1 MFITFTL
8 PSGYSSTDAGPFNI
22 SGVTDT
28 STVVLLASGITKSQ
42 LLTGYTVDTTPYTI
56 VSGTVASVG
65 VCTNEVTFEISAPT
79 PTPTLTITPT
89 YSQTITPTRTPTLT
103 PTYSQTITPTVESV
117 VTPTPTLT
125 VTPDSVPD
133 TEIFLYYNGEVCD
146 GTPTDWRN
154 KPIDEVKCD
163 WEYIITHP
171 NQTFGSQGYF
181 YYSSAGFVPGTQLY
195 GSGPG
200 YLPMNGNEN
209 LVYAPNG
216 SNTYPIYVVEVVNG
230 IISTINDFASLP
242 TCGTYDCP
250 TPTPTVTPTNSQTVT
265 PTNSQTV
272 TPTYSQTVT
281 PTVTPTLTPTLTRT
295 PTLTPT
301 LVDNE
306 FEIYAAIDS
315 SYAPVDGTVWYSI
328 TQTFDPTQPFPL
340 GATWTQ
346 LGGLNNIPQCS
357 GDVYFGAIPL
367 NAGDILYVQVRDDST
382 TLIYNAYMGVLSLN
396 DPCVSTPTP
405 AYYTNSYSYGGG
417 TPSNLK
423 LKIKSPTDT
432 APAPGAP
439 TPTPTLT
446 VTPTNSQTVTP
457 TLTRT
462 LTPTITPTIT
472 PEPIGT
478 SAYEAEEWSCE
489 YDSGGA
495 ATGCTM
501 INDNVIVE
509 MPTSTSPIFGRFY
522 IENVGACTGS
532 IFKIT
537 GNTSS
542 GGPNLILYGTTGH
555 AVCTDACQENCQL

>member
-65 VCTNEVTFEISAPT
+65 ACTNEVTFEISAPT

-89 YSQTITPTRTPTLT
+89 YSQTITPTRTPTLTPTNSQTITPTRTPTLT

-200 YLPMNGNEN
+200 YLPMIGNEN

-250 TPTPTVTPTNSQTVT
+250 TPTPTVSPTNSQTVT

-281 PTVTPTLTPTLTRT
+281 PTVTPTLTPTLT
-295 PTLTPT
+295 
-301 LVDNE
+301 
-306 FEIYAAIDS
+306 
-315 SYAPVDGTVWYSI
+315 
-328 TQTFDPTQPFPL
+328 
-340 GATWTQ
+340 
-346 LGGLNNIPQCS
+346 
-357 GDVYFGAIPL
+357 
-367 NAGDILYVQVRDDST
+367 
-382 TLIYNAYMGVLSLN
+382 
-396 DPCVSTPTP
+396 
-405 AYYTNSYSYGGG
+405 
-417 TPSNLK
+417 
-423 LKIKSPTDT
+423 
-432 APAPGAP
+432 
-439 TPTPTLT
+439 
-446 VTPTNSQTVTP
+446 
-457 TLTRT
+457 
-462 LTPTITPTIT
+462 PTIT
-472 PEPIGT
+472 PEEIGT
-478 SAYEAEEWSCE
+478 VGYLADEFTCD
-489 YDSGGA
+489 YDPD
-495 ATGCTM
+495 TGESIQC
-501 INDNVIVE
+501 NLVASSVE
-509 MPTSTSPIFGRFY
+509 VRFPTSYTPSYNRYYAPNPG
-522 IENVGACTGS
+522 GCSGS
-532 IFKIT
+532 VYFIT
-537 GNTSS
+537 GDSTNNT
-542 GGPNLILYGTTGH
+542 GPIIAGTTPYINCSGPIS
-555 AVCTDACQENCQL
+555 ACLEECPL

>member
-8 PSGYSSTDAGPFNI
+8 PSGYASTDAGPFNI
-22 SGVTDT
+22 SGLTDT

-65 VCTNEVTFEISAPT
+65 VCTNEVTFEITAPS
-79 PTPTLTITPT
+79 PTPTLTVTPT
-89 YSQTITPTRTPTLT
+89 YSQTVTPTRTPTRTPTLT
-103 PTYSQTITPTVESV
+103 PTNSQT
-117 VTPTPTLT
+117 VTPTIEFI
-125 VTPDSVPD
+125 VSAPD

-146 GTPTDWRN
+146 GILTDWRN
-154 KPIDEVKCD
+154 KTIDEVKCD

-181 YYSSAGFVPGTQLY
+181 YYSSSGFVPGTQLY

-200 YLPMNGNEN
+200 YLPMIGNEN

-230 IISTINDFASLP
+230 VISTINDFSSLP

-265 PTNSQTV
+265 PT
-272 TPTYSQTVT
+272 YSQTVT
-281 PTVTPTLTPTLTRT
+281 PTRTPTLTPTLTRT

-306 FEIYAAIDS
+306 FKIYAAIDS
-315 SYAPVDGTVWYSI
+315 SYAPVDGTVWYAVG
-328 TQTFDPTQPFPL
+328 QTFDPTQPFPL
-340 GATWTQ
+340 GKTWIQ

-357 GDVYFGAIPL
+357 GDVFFGSIPL
-367 NAGDILYVQVRDDST
+367 NVGDTLYVQVRDDST
-382 TLIYNAYMGVLSLN
+382 TLIYNAYLGVLSLN

-405 AYYTNSYSYGGG
+405 PYYTNSFSYGGG

-432 APAPGAP
+432 VPAPGAP
-439 TPTPTLT
+439 TPTPTIT
-446 VTPTNSQTVTP
+446 VTPTITATP
-457 TLTRT
+457 TRT
-462 LTPTITPTIT
+462 VTPTIT

-478 SAYEAEEWSCE
+478 VAYEAEQWECG
-489 YDSGGA
+489 YDTGGA
-495 ATGCTM
+495 ATGCTLTATA
-501 INDNVIVE
+501 VIVE
-509 MPTSTSPIFGRFY
+509 MPTSISPIFGRFY
-522 IENVGACTGS
+522 VEVVGGCTGY
-532 IFKIT
+532 IYKIT
-537 GNTSS
+537 GNAS
-542 GGPNLILYGTTGH
+542 GNGIILYGTNAWTD
-555 AVCTDACQENCQL
+555 CIDACQESCQL